1 MIGPLPWVD
10 AAMLA
15 VLLVSVLVGV
25 TRGVMHELMGLAG
38 WVAAYF
44 AGAWLAPLTAP
55 FIPVGAPES
64 ALNQSAAVFMCILGL
79 LVVWGLLAPLLRRS
93 IDVGP
98 LSILD
103 RLLAAVFGALR
114 CGVLL
119 LVVATVV
126 TLTPASQ
133 WAAWQS
139 SFAAPVLVGAVRGV
153 KMLLPPEVA
162 RWLPG

>member
-1 MIGPLPWVD
+1 VIGPLPSVD

-15 VLLVSVLVGV
+15 VLLVSVLVGLA
-25 TRGVMHELMGLAG
+25 RGVAHELMGLAG

-44 AGAWLAPLTAP
+44 AGAWLAPLIAP
-55 FIPVGAPES
+55 FMPVGAPGS
-64 ALNQSAAVFMCILGL
+64 ALNHSAAVLVCFMGL
-79 LVVWGLLAPLLRRS
+79 LVVWTLLAPLLRRS
-93 IDVGP
+93 IAVGP

-103 RLLAAVFGALR
+103 RLLGAVFGALR

-119 LVVATVV
+119 LLVATVV
-126 TLTPASQ
+126 TLTPAAQ
-133 WAAWQS
+133 WAPWQAS
-139 SFAAPVLVGAVRGV
+139 GAAPVLVAVVKGV